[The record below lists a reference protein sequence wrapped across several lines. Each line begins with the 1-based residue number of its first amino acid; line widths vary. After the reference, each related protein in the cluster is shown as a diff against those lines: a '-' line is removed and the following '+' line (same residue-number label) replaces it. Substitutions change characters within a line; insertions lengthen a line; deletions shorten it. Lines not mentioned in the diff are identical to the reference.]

1 MKDKAETQ
9 YHAPALEKG
18 LDILELLAQAP
29 QPLSTQAIA
38 ERIGRKTNEM
48 YRMLMVLRDRGY
60 VTMDDSGSRYQLSL
74 QLFEMAHRFPPT
86 KRLVQAALPRM
97 EALCHDISQSCHL
110 SVARPGH
117 LLVVAQYE
125 NPDKMGFGL
134 RLGAKIDICGSGSGA
149 VMLAYL
155 EPSRRERM
163 LAASD
168 ASAEEIARTKSLYE
182 EILAQGY
189 YVGPSP
195 QVQGLTNI
203 TYPIFGVHDSIEAVI
218 TIPYLMLIPEAMHR
232 AVPDVQTCRDEL
244 AQVARE
250 LTQAIGGQAEMPASV
265 D

>member
-1 MKDKAETQ
+1 MKEKAETQ

-18 LDILELLAQAP
+18 LDILELLAQSS

-38 ERIGRKTNEM
+38 EQIGRKTNEM

-60 VTMDDSGSRYQLSL
+60 VSMDDSGSRYQLTL
-74 QLFEMAHRFPPT
+74 KIFEMAHRFPPT

-97 EALCHDISQSCHL
+97 EELCHEISQSCHL

-149 VMLAYL
+149 VMLAFL
-155 EPSRRERM
+155 DEPRRARV

-168 ASAEEIARTKSLYE
+168 ATVEEVVRTRALFDP
-182 EILAQGY
+182 IRQQGY
-189 YVGPSP
+189 HIGPSP

-203 TYPIFGVHDSIEAVI
+203 SFPVFGVHEVIEAVI
-218 TIPYLMLIPEAMHR
+218 TIPYLTLIPEAMHR
-232 AVPDVQTCRDEL
+232 EVPSIDRCREQLGEL
-244 AQVARE
+244 ANA
-250 LTQAIGGQAEMPASV
+250 LTMAIGGRLPKDTTS
-265 D
+265 